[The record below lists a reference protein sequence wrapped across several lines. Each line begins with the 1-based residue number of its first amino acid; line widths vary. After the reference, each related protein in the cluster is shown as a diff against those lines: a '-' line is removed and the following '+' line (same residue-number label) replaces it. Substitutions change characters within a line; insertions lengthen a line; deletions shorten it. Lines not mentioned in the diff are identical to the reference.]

1 MNVSS
6 LKWLSVN
13 KYALKLISIQS
24 PVRILI
30 INDQCRHR
38 HHHYRRHRSLLLYA
52 SRTFSWKSDTLNN

>member
-24 PVRILI
+24 PVGILI
-30 INDQCRHR
+30 INGQCRHR
-38 HHHYRRHRSLLLYA
+38 HHHYRRRHTLLLYVT
-52 SRTFSWKSDTLNN
+52 RIFS